1 MRSTDPLYQKENLSD
16 NRTTTIAYPPSI
28 VPTIAESVAELS
40 RIARPL
46 RLSEEVS
53 GDLQRR
59 IARGDLKPGDRLP
72 TEKALGDAFGVSRA
86 VVREAIAR
94 LKADGLIETRQ
105 GSGAFVV
112 DAPKTINLRFWQ
124 GAGPELSELRDIFE
138 LRVMV
143 ESSVAALAAQRR
155 KATDLRAM
163 AEHLAAM
170 DLAIRSDTD
179 GTEADDNFH
188 IAMARATRNSY
199 IGRLVEFLGRHFSD
213 SRKLAWHGTRRLLAH
228 PEEAQR
234 EHRALYEA
242 IAEGNSEAARRCAR
256 EHLRGTAARLGIKL
270 ALDLEPAH
278 EATTR
283 PRRKV

>member
-1 MRSTDPLYQKENLSD
+1 MG
-16 NRTTTIAYPPSI
+16 
-28 VPTIAESVAELS
+28 

-72 TEKALGDAFGVSRA
+72 PEKALGNAFGVSRA

-112 DAPKTINLRFWQ
+112 DAPKAINLRFWK

-143 ESSVAALAAQRR
+143 ESAVAALAAQRR
-155 KATDLRAM
+155 KAADLKAM
-163 AEHLAAM
+163 AGHLAAM
-170 DLAIRSDTD
+170 DEAILSGAD
-179 GTEADDNFH
+179 GAEADDNFH
-188 IAMARATRNSY
+188 IAMARATHNAY

-213 SRKLAWHGTRRLLAH
+213 SRKLAWHDTGLRRRLPQAS
-228 PEEAQR
+228 QR
-234 EHRALYEA
+234 EHRALLDA
-242 IAEGNSEAARRCAR
+242 IAQGDAEVARRRAL
-256 EHLRGTAARLGIKL
+256 EHLRGAAGRLGIPL
-270 ALDLEPAH
+270 ALDLDGARL
-278 EATTR
+278 ATR
-283 PRRKV
+283 IPRKR

>member
-1 MRSTDPLYQKENLSD
+1 MSVR
-16 NRTTTIAYPPSI
+16 PPPATAS
-28 VPTIAESVAELS
+28 IAEPGTELN

-53 GDLQRR
+53 SDLQRR
-59 IARGDLKPGDRLP
+59 ISRGALRPGDRLP
-72 TEKALGDAFGVSRA
+72 TEKALGEAFGVSRA

-112 DAPKTINLRFWQ
+112 EAPKVINLRFWK

-138 LRVMV
+138 LRAMV
-143 ESSVAALAAQRR
+143 EGAVAGLAAQRR
-155 KATDLRAM
+155 KSIDLKAM
-163 AEHLAAM
+163 AEHLGAM
-170 DLAIRSDTD
+170 DLAINSGSD
-179 GTEADDNFH
+179 GAEADDNFH
-188 IAMARATRNSY
+188 IAMARATHNSY

-213 SRKLAWHGTRRLLAH
+213 SRKLAWHGTRRQLAH

-234 EHRALYEA
+234 EHRALLEA
-242 IAEGNSEAARRCAR
+242 ISQGDPELAKRHAL

-270 ALDLEPAH
+270 ALDLD
-278 EATTR
+278 
-283 PRRKV
+283 RKPLR

>member
-1 MRSTDPLYQKENLSD
+1 MPANAHPPADPGS
-16 NRTTTIAYPPSI
+16 
-28 VPTIAESVAELS
+28 ELA

-59 IARGDLKPGDRLP
+59 IARGDLRPGDRLP
-72 TEKALGDAFGVSRA
+72 TEKALGEAFGVSRA

-112 DAPKTINLRFWQ
+112 EAPKAINLRFWK
-124 GAGPELSELRDIFE
+124 GAGPEMSELRDIFE

-143 ESSVAALAAQRR
+143 ESAVAALAAQRR
-155 KATDLRAM
+155 KAADLRAM
-163 AEHLAAM
+163 AAHLAAM
-170 DLAIRSDTD
+170 DEAIASGTD
-179 GTEADDNFH
+179 GAESDDDFH
-188 IAMARATRNSY
+188 IAMARATRNAY

-213 SRKLAWHGTRRLLAH
+213 SRKLAWYGMRRQLAH

-234 EHRALYEA
+234 EHRALFEA
-242 IAEGNSEAARRCAR
+242 ISRGDAEAAQHFAQ
-256 EHLRGTAARLGIKL
+256 EHLRGTAGRLGIKL
-270 ALDLEPAH
+270 ALDLTHAPAK
-278 EATTR
+278 R
-283 PRRKV
+283 PSRR